1 MTFYKKNNG
10 IRSQSLHMYKLQ
22 LQPSGVSL
30 GMFCSCLSSVQ
41 RYTDHKMLVFP
52 YRYMKNVEIDATS
65 KSVLQIFL
73 KLFVQKDNCIFISI
87 AYSNEGEFCNT
98 STVELQHCNRRISA
112 NDFQGPQVSVFSIS
126 CPCFSVIHKMYAN
139 PCHPPDVLL
148 ISLFSAKSPLIQKK
162 KGQLFSHSQYQL
174 QFRTMVRK
182 RARMTAFNLNSRPS
196 YSVEICKH
204 LFPHPVV
211 QPELGK
217 LFQSLPLWIN
227 RKKKNYLNSCLSSV
241 LQFYSS
247 QHSSSWSSF
256 YSWFTTAE
264 IYFFHCI
271 LYMYKMVLT
280 LFFMIFISGGNRRR
294 HEDYSSYLVF
304 VFFFPS

>member
-98 STVELQHCNRRISA
+98 STVELQHCNRRFSA

-211 QPELGK
+211 QPEL
-217 LFQSLPLWIN
+217 
-227 RKKKNYLNSCLSSV
+227 
-241 LQFYSS
+241 
-247 QHSSSWSSF
+247 
-256 YSWFTTAE
+256 
-264 IYFFHCI
+264 
-271 LYMYKMVLT
+271 
-280 LFFMIFISGGNRRR
+280 
-294 HEDYSSYLVF
+294 
-304 VFFFPS
+304 